1 MTRGMVC
8 AAAVVLAI
16 NASATCSGAPASL
29 GVLRLRGGAAKAPRS
44 APSKKRGSAAS
55 GAGQPRR
62 SAEGQGAT
70 EALDT
75 GSAAP
80 QHIYR
85 ADKRRGEDKRLAKTG
100 KSFGSG
106 ADGKAASQAPVARAQ
121 DEAESATK
129 ASLTSSV
136 VPKRPAS
143 QVVTGEYFRK
153 KLRAADRAAHREATR
168 NMPLGTGTNQTR
180 HDDFNPGAADSLD
193 QNTPFEKTAAP
204 GAEANETRTPF
215 IPVLYDGVI
224 HRPPVRE
231 RDEWLELFRSMDTY
245 KNVIDLKLVEGILD
259 RAGVPLI
266 DKRTL
271 KFAGFLVDAYIARV
285 CDHAADW
292 ARLRLE
298 GEEEMKESAAKAAN
312 RLAFFQR
319 DDVVKRIR
327 RNNFTLVETD
337 VLRALNEMNPGSD
350 LPFLRVPFTPAGK
363 GPNSA
368 SSHDSDYASEEE
380 SSELVSSNAMD
391 QDGELL
397 RRKTAEFE
405 GGGDEDGGEQS
416 AESERGNYLDPAA
429 ALEMARFGLSRKQSA
444 ALETALQKEK
454 DEEEASKNVAKAGM
468 GVRGPAIDRLV
479 DSDQESEDDEDED
492 GADPSEKARQA
503 EAARRKAAV
512 AGGGAQVGR
521 DRPEDEGSD
530 DLVGKDSKSDNTDD
544 TSLDIIDEALEQ
556 EFSQI
561 SLSTSQSESEDDGY
575 FVVSPTRASAETSGL
590 GRDVDFARSRPD
602 LTAEAGGVGGGVT
615 STAHSHA
622 QQYNA
627 YYQRQQQAEQPYNA
641 PYMQPRNP
649 MGRPPGS
656 SGAPP
661 HHANVPAASYQ
672 PRYASTYATY
682 NPTPYAR
689 QAPGAGT
696 SVGAGAHSGPYSA
709 YSGYAPGSAGHGF
722 GGGTAGS
729 REMAPYPAGTR
740 PAMYPTMQYAHAPP
754 LAAATAAV
762 SGSTG
767 LLGSGLQARAP
778 MAAPSAAGQ
787 PAPASDGDRA
797 MNANQSGRPP
807 PGAGA
812 TAGGRVSGGGTWAGG
827 GAGAPPQM

>member
-1 MTRGMVC
+1 MVW

-29 GVLRLRGGAAKAPRS
+29 GVLRLRGGGAKAPRS
-44 APSKKRGSAAS
+44 APSKKRGGAAS

-70 EALDT
+70 EALDN
-75 GSAAP
+75 GSEAP

-85 ADKRRGEDKRLAKTG
+85 ADKRRGEDKRMAKTG
-100 KSFGSG
+100 KSFGPV

-121 DEAESATK
+121 DEAECATK
-129 ASLTSSV
+129 ASLTSSAE
-136 VPKRPAS
+136 PKRPAS

-153 KLRAADRAAHREATR
+153 KLRAADRAATR
-168 NMPLGTGTNQTR
+168 NRPLGTGNNHTR

-193 QNTPFEKTAAP
+193 QNTPFEETAAS
-204 GAEANETRTPF
+204 GAKANETRTPF

-245 KNVIDLKLVEGILD
+245 QNVIDLRLVEGILD
-259 RAGVPLI
+259 RTGVRLI

-319 DDVVKRIR
+319 DNVVKRIR
-327 RNNFTLVETD
+327 QNNFTLVETD

-350 LPFLRVPFTPAGK
+350 LPFLRVPITPAGK

-368 SSHDSDYASEEE
+368 SSHDSDYESEEE

-397 RRKTAEFE
+397 RRKRAELE

-454 DEEEASKNVAKAGM
+454 EEEEASKNVATAKAGT
-468 GVRGPAIDRLV
+468 GVRAPTIDRLV

-492 GADPSEKARQA
+492 GADPSEKALEA
-503 EAARRKAAV
+503 EVARRKAAV

-521 DRPEDEGSD
+521 ERPEDEGSD
-530 DLVGKDSKSDNTDD
+530 DLVGKDSKGENTDD

-561 SLSTSQSESEDDGY
+561 SISTSQSESEEDGY

-590 GRDVDFARSRPD
+590 GRDADFARSRPD

-615 STAHSHA
+615 STAQSHA

-649 MGRPPGS
+649 VGRPQVS

-696 SVGAGAHSGPYSA
+696 SVGAGALAGPYSA

-729 REMAPYPAGTR
+729 REMAPYAAGTR
-740 PAMYPTMQYAHAPP
+740 PAIYPTMQYPHAPP
-754 LAAATAAV
+754 LAAATV
-762 SGSTG
+762 VGGST
-767 LLGSGLQARAP
+767 GSGLQARAP
-778 MAAPSAAGQ
+778 MAAPSAVGQ

-797 MNANQSGRPP
+797 MNANQSVRPP

-812 TAGGRVSGGGTWAGG
+812 AAGGRVSGGGTWAGG
-827 GAGAPPQM
+827 GAGDPPQM